1 MNRTLITFLD
11 HLAEWT
17 GRAVAWLTYGMV
29 LLTVLIVV
37 LRYGF
42 NLSFTAL
49 GESVTYL
56 YATVFMLGAAY
67 TLKHDDHVRV
77 DVFYRRMNPR
87 GQAWVNLL
95 GTLLFLWPL
104 MGLLL
109 WLGTD
114 YILTSWALLEG
125 SREPGGLPFVY
136 LLKSLLWVMPALMML
151 QGLADVLRA
160 IGVLRGESPAPADHL
175 PTEV

>member
-1 MNRTLITFLD
+1 MNRALITLD

-17 GRAVAWLTYGMV
+17 GRTVAWLTYGMV
-29 LLTVLIVV
+29 ALTVLIVI

-42 NLSFTAL
+42 SISFTAL
-49 GESVTYL
+49 GEGVVYL
-56 YATVFMLGAAY
+56 FATLFMLGAAY

-77 DVFYRRMNPR
+77 DVFYRRMSPC

-95 GTLLFLWPL
+95 GTLLFLWPV
-104 MGLLL
+104 MGVVF
-109 WLGTD
+109 WLATD
-114 YILTSWALLEG
+114 YVLASWSLLEG

-160 IGVLRGESPAPADHL
+160 IKVLRGEHPASADHL